1 MDLLAKE
8 EIVWFETAIPYGFA
22 SKGRG
27 GLLQQPLLHVHMPMK
42 KIRSYK
48 LSNDN
53 ASISTLISSIQP
65 NLAKLFSQRLLL

>member
-22 SKGRG
+22 SKRRG
-27 GLLQQPLLHVHMPMK
+27 GLLPQPLLHVHMPMK
-42 KIRSYK
+42 KMRSCK
-48 LSNDN
+48 VSNDN